1 MMPVMLPRA
10 ISSEQPASAWKPPK
24 DFTTRLA

>member
-1 MMPVMLPRA
+1 MLPRA
-10 ISSEQPASAWKPPK
+10 ISSEQPASARKPPK